1 MTCNECKGKG
11 QIELLT
17 SAKPCEKCAGTGKL
31 EVVGSISGIPIVIDH
46 SRTVEQGEFRYMVHQ
61 TVAEGA
67 AGRSFSRFYPSASF
81 EALQQTIF
89 VPDEP

>member
-46 SRTVEQGEFRYMVHQ
+46 SRTVE
-61 TVAEGA
+61 
-67 AGRSFSRFYPSASF
+67 
-81 EALQQTIF
+81 
-89 VPDEP
+89 